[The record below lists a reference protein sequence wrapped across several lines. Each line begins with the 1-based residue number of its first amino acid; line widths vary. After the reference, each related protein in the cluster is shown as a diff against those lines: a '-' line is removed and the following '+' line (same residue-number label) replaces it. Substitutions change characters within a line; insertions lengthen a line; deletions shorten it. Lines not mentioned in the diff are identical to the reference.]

1 VDRKRQPAEVL
12 QTVRSARERLEGARA
27 SSALDANIIIGNAPD
42 PVFVSDLE
50 GRILQTNDAVS
61 QLLGFRRAEV
71 IEQSLSRFI
80 PPEEAREFLAALR
93 EVVERGVIRNVR
105 LNPRSAT
112 GEIIPTTLNAS
123 ALRDGD
129 GRAIGAIGIL
139 RDMRAYERVVRD
151 LEKSKLELRQLRRQ
165 ISEQQ
170 RALTRHAG
178 HLEETVQER
187 TSELRRTIA
196 QLRALT
202 DVAAAIHGARGADQ
216 VLRSVVEAA
225 CRLSGAALAAAG
237 FYRGPSQAVV
247 LADPDR
253 WTVAMVPEEAIGEVP
268 RADIASI
275 LAAVCAGEHP
285 SELPDDVV
293 APLAGIRTNGSGPW
307 SSFLALPVRSREGQ
321 PLGAL
326 ILARPAGHLF
336 APEVRAQIEA
346 LALQVAVALENTLL
360 YERTRGTAETL
371 QRSLMPER
379 LPEIPGLSLSARY
392 LPGNQEAVGGDGY
405 DVLTLPNGHIGRLIG
420 DVAGRGGWAAAVMGQ
435 LRNALRA
442 YALEGNP
449 PALIAQRLSGLV
461 DDRTMATLV
470 YLIVDPE
477 ARNMRYLNLGHLPPL
492 VVGPDGVIA
501 LEAGAPPLGVRG
513 VSYREETLTLPPC
526 ATVLLYTD
534 GLLEARGESID
545 EGFTRITDL
554 LLRCADTPL
563 DELVD
568 RVLATA
574 HDGQAAEDDTA
585 LLALR
590 LMPLSPARL
599 DIRLPAVPSSLA
611 EMRQTVRRWLRAADL
626 GEEESHEIVTA
637 LNEACA
643 NSIEH
648 AYGLRDG
655 VFECELT
662 FSHGVLTAVVRDVG
676 RWRSAR
682 GEHRGNG
689 LKLME
694 ALMGEVEVTA
704 VQDGTEVRMRKRVVP
719 REDLPA

>member
-1 VDRKRQPAEVL
+1 MTPRVLIVDDDPALLEALPETIRLRMPGTLVETSAAAAPALRLIGATDYDAIISDIKMPGMDGLSLLDHVRTLRPDTPVL
-12 QTVRSARERLEGARA
+12 LITGHGEHDLAIQSLRAGAYDYIQKPIDREYFIA
-27 SSALDANIIIGNAPD
+27 SL
-42 PVFVSDLE
+42 
-50 GRILQTNDAVS
+50 
-61 QLLGFRRAEV
+61 RRAAQV
-71 IEQSLSRFI
+71 
-80 PPEEAREFLAALR
+80 
-93 EVVERGVIRNVR
+93 
-105 LNPRSAT
+105 
-112 GEIIPTTLNAS
+112 
-123 ALRDGD
+123 
-129 GRAIGAIGIL
+129 
-139 RDMRAYERVVRD
+139 
-151 LEKSKLELRQLRRQ
+151 RQLRRQ
-165 ISEQQ
+165 VSEQQ
-170 RALTRHAG
+170 RALGRHAG

-202 DVAAAIHGARGADQ
+202 DVAAAIHAARGADQ
-216 VLRSVVEAA
+216 VLRSVVDAA

-237 FYRGPSQAVV
+237 FYRGPNQAAV
-247 LADPDR
+247 LVNSDR
-253 WTVAMVPEEAIGEVP
+253 WTVAMMPEEAIGEIP
-268 RADIASI
+268 RADIAGI
-275 LAAVCAGEHP
+275 FAAVCAGECP
-285 SELPDDVV
+285 SELSDDVV
-293 APLAGIRTNGSGPW
+293 APLARIRTVGGGPW
-307 SSFLALPVRSREGQ
+307 SSFLALPVRSRHGQ

-326 ILARPAGHLF
+326 VLARPAGHLF
-336 APEVRAQIEA
+336 APEVRAQLEA

-392 LPGNQEAVGGDGY
+392 LPGNQEAVGGDWY
-405 DVLTLPNGHIGRLIG
+405 DVLTLPNGHIGLVIG
-420 DVAGRGGWAAAVMGQ
+420 DVAGRGVWAAAVMGQ

-442 YALEGNP
+442 YALEGDP
-449 PALIAQRLSGLV
+449 PALIAQRLCGLV

-470 YLIVDPE
+470 YLIIDPE
-477 ARNMRYLNLGHLPPL
+477 TRTMRYLNLGHLPPL
-492 VVGPDGVIA
+492 VVGPDGVIS

-513 VSYREETLTLPPC
+513 VSYREEALTLPPC
-526 ATVLLYTD
+526 ATILVYTD
-534 GLLEARGESID
+534 GLLDARGQSID
-545 EGFTRITDL
+545 AGFTRITDVL
-554 LLRCADTPL
+554 RRCAEVPL

-568 RVLATA
+568 RVLAAA
-574 HDGQAAEDDTA
+574 HDGRAAEDDTA

-611 EMRQTVRRWLRAADL
+611 EMRQTVRRWLRAAGL
-626 GEEESHEIVTA
+626 GEEDAYEIVTA

-648 AYGLRDG
+648 AYGLTDG

-662 FSHGVLTAVVRDVG
+662 ISDGVLTALVRDIG

-704 VQDGTEVRMRKRVVP
+704 MHDGTEVRMRRRVAA
-719 REDLPA
+719 RKGLPA